1 MSQVLELALGIVTA
15 FGGFLEA
22 GSIATSAQAGSEFRY
37 ALLWVLALGTLCL
50 VFLVEMSG
58 RLAAVSHHTI
68 AAATRERFG
77 FTFFMLPLTG
87 MVLVSLFTLVA
98 EVGGI
103 CIALQLATGISLQ
116 WWALP
121 VIGVIWAL
129 LWRGNFSFIENGVS
143 MLGLVTV
150 VFIVAA
156 FRQQPRLGEVAAGL
170 VPSLPRHDGAR
181 FWFLAVSILGAT
193 LTPYLFYFYSS
204 GAVEDGWDE
213 GALGTNRAVAT
224 AGMGFGALLA
234 AAVLVVAAGVFGP
247 RGIRI
252 ESYDQLALLL
262 TDQLGRWG
270 FALFV
275 ASLAIACLGA
285 ALEITLALAYMVA
298 QGFGW
303 NWGESVRPRDAARFS
318 ATYTVALAVAAVPVA
333 LGLDPLRVTNVA
345 MVLNAAALPLAVL
358 PFLVLMNDRDY
369 VGDHANGWFGNVVVL
384 GVTVVACVLALVS
397 LPLEL
402 AGG

>member
-1 MSQVLELALGIVTA
+1 VNQVLQLALGVVTA

-37 ALLWVLALGTLCL
+37 GLLWVLVLGTVCL
-50 VFLVEMSG
+50 VFLIEMSG

-77 FTFFMLPLTG
+77 FAFFVLPLVG
-87 MVLVSLFTLVA
+87 MALVSLFTLVA
-98 EVGGI
+98 ELGGV

-116 WWALP
+116 WWAVP
-121 VIGVIWAL
+121 VVVVIWAL
-129 LWRGNFSFIENGVS
+129 LWLGNFSLIENGVS
-143 MLGLVTV
+143 SLGLVTV

-156 FRQQPRLGEVAAGL
+156 WRQQPRLAELAAGL
-170 VPSLPRHDGAR
+170 VPSVPPHDGTR

-204 GAVEDGWDE
+204 GAVEDDWDE
-213 GALGTNRAVAT
+213 QKLGTNRFVAT
-224 AGMGFGALLA
+224 FGMGFGAVLS

-303 NWGESVRPRDAARFS
+303 NWGENVRPRDAARFS
-318 ATYTVALAVAAVPVA
+318 VTYTITLAIAALPV
-333 LGLDPLRVTNVA
+333 LVGLDPLRVTNVA

-369 VGDHANGWFGNVVVL
+369 VGDHVNGWIGNVVVL
-384 GVTVVACVLALVS
+384 TVTLLACVLALVS

>member
-1 MSQVLELALGIVTA
+1 VSQVLELALGIVTA

>member
-1 MSQVLELALGIVTA
+1 VSQVLELALGIVTA

-234 AAVLVVAAGVFGP
+234 AAVLVVSAGVFGP

>member
-1 MSQVLELALGIVTA
+1 
-15 FGGFLEA
+15 
-22 GSIATSAQAGSEFRY
+22 
-37 ALLWVLALGTLCL
+37 